1 MKSCSGISRQYPTIV
16 KAPRWG
22 KSPAG
27 IPPRIPM
34 TNPVDHHK
42 NRTGRDRKLL
52 CHVIIWAIIAL
63 FASPAWADKPP
74 APQKNPP
81 VINVQVSPNARLTI
95 YKSVILLPALTDGT
109 IIDRPLTTAL
119 YRALD
124 DLHKY
129 HILQPE
135 DVEPWLKKQLQS
147 DEELSMAEL
156 AHRAGID
163 LRASAIITAEAHPR
177 QKIGELLVRL
187 DSTPV
192 TAWNIVMWDTRNS
205 QPVWKLAVSHQDVGP
220 EPEKAQETTAIL
232 QQAMSTLEKEM
243 VARGDIFSTRLPRPE
258 VLSTQGDIRSV
269 RIVLQPDPPHIFS
282 RYQLLRAED
291 PKAVFRPTGPP
302 VANKTP
308 LILADHG
315 LRDATS
321 YYYTVIGINSDGLAN
336 VPAPPFAITTT
347 GAPSPV
353 RSLHAAGGGL
363 RHIRL
368 FWEPSQD
375 PTVKEY
381 VIYRSPDPDGPFK
394 KIAIVSGRD
403 QQTYVDKGQ
412 PSGYSRYGEL
422 ADNSRYYYIIRTR
435 NIVGVTSEDSQIV
448 SAITK
453 GVPQPPTNLQAIDR
467 QPKKIPLTWAASH
480 DPDVVG
486 YAIFRAKTPK
496 GPFRQIEYVSGREN
510 QQYVDDGSWEHPLQ
524 NDTTYW
530 YRLRAVN
537 VVEAQSPDSGTVSAI
552 TKAAPQ
558 AVIGVGAVDG
568 LFRKIRL
575 SWQPNPE
582 PDIDHYEIY
591 RGTIAEDIRTKIAT
605 IGPEETTYTDTG
617 LADSR
622 TYWYRIRAVDRDG
635 LTGAWSTAVH
645 ATTKHPPVQPKGLK
659 AIVGPN
665 GILLSWKKNPE
676 PDIDHYEISSG
687 GFLSGRLGD
696 SKKPQFLYP
705 HSVKPGSKFKFLVR
719 AVDQDGLKSPY
730 SEPLVIMRPE

>member
-1 MKSCSGISRQYPTIV
+1 MSKHANQHDSQTG
-16 KAPRWG
+16 W
-22 KSPAG
+22 
-27 IPPRIPM
+27 
-34 TNPVDHHK
+34 
-42 NRTGRDRKLL
+42 NRRTL
-52 CHVIIWAIIAL
+52 CLFITSAIITL
-63 FASPAWADKPP
+63 TFLSPTAWADKPS
-74 APQKNPP
+74 AQRTAPP
-81 VINVQVSPNARLTI
+81 VINVQVSPDARLTI
-95 YKSVILLPALTDGT
+95 YKSVILLPALTEGET
-109 IIDRPLTTAL
+109 IDEPLSNAL
-119 YRALD
+119 SRALGN
-124 DLHKY
+124 LHKY
-129 HILQPE
+129 HVLRPE
-135 DVEPWLKKQLQS
+135 NVESWLKKKLKS
-147 DEELSMAEL
+147 DKNLSMAEL
-156 AHRAGID
+156 AHQAGID

-192 TAWNIVMWDTRNS
+192 TTWDIVMWDTRNG
-205 QPVWKLAVSHQDVGP
+205 QPVWKLTISHQDVAP
-220 EPEKAQETTAIL
+220 AQEKTKETTTILAQAI
-232 QQAMSTLEKEM
+232 AALEKKM
-243 VARGDIFSTRLPRPE
+243 VSKGDIFSTQLPQPE

-269 RIVLQPDPPHIFS
+269 RIVLQPNPPHIFS

-308 LILADHG
+308 LILVDHG

-321 YYYTVIGINSDGLAN
+321 YYYTVIGINNAGLAN
-336 VPAPPFAITTT
+336 VPATPFAITTT
-347 GAPSPV
+347 GAPSSV
-353 RSLHAAGGGL
+353 HNLHAAGGSL
-363 RHIRL
+363 RHIQL

-381 VIYRSPDPDGPFK
+381 VIYRSVNSDGPFK

-403 QQTYVDKGQ
+403 QQTYIDKGQ
-412 PSGYSRYGEL
+412 PSGYSRYGVL
-422 ADNSRYYYIIRTR
+422 ADNSRYFYIIRTR

-448 SAITK
+448 SATTK

-467 QPKKIPLTWAASH
+467 QPKKIPLAWAASS

-486 YAIFRAKTPK
+486 YAIFRAQAPK
-496 GPFRQIEYVSGREN
+496 GPFQQIEYVSGREN

-558 AVIGVGAVDG
+558 AVIGVKAANG
-568 LFRKIRL
+568 LFRKINL
-575 SWQPNPE
+575 GWQPNPE

-591 RGTIAEDIRTKIAT
+591 RGTIADNIRTKIT
-605 IGPEETTYTDTG
+605 TVGPKKTTYTDMG

-622 TYWYRIRAVDRDG
+622 TYWYRIRAVDQDG
-635 LTGAWSTAVH
+635 LTGAWSAVVH

-659 AIVGPN
+659 AIVGPS

-676 PDIDHYEISSG
+676 PDIDHYEISNGS
-687 GFLSGRLGD
+687 FLSGQLGD
-696 SKKPQFLYP
+696 SKKPQFFYP
-705 HSVKPGSKFKFLVR
+705 HPVKPGSEFKFLVR
-719 AVDQDGLKSPY
+719 AVDQDGLESAY